1 MTGHEYEYAVAN
13 YLREQGYYDVEV
25 TQASGDYGIDVLA
38 RKGGHR
44 YAVQCKYYS
53 GTVGISAVQ
62 EAVAGMAIYGCD
74 RAMVVTNSTFTKAAK
89 ELAEANDVV
98 LLSEIS
104 GSQSSLP
111 SGCALVICVMC
122 FIFAVCAYCSK
133 WTFPSW
139 KMLAILGVFYLVW
152 FLRPW
157 SAKGRSENS
166 NDTAN
171 DAFKQ
176 GGKFTQTGDHTGDL
190 DISPI
195 IGVPTKFTVLGIK
208 YCIDNL
214 TDIQKF
220 PLNFSSFEVNGQ
232 KYYFNTYFRMCADLY
247 YQKGRVDLGNALISK
262 AQELESHPSYGAYLR
277 SKVKS
282 YTPSVDEDF
291 DPVFLSCNPAT
302 SKPWTKEELV
312 NTLERLKEF
321 NQNTFDTLFE
331 IIEKFEDDERT
342 LTASSVCLYANVT
355 RVEATRILYHLVYV
369 GLVQRN
375 GISTE
380 YYFTA
385 SKDEIIDSKDAMLA
399 SHTPPSDAQPVP
411 DMGLVAKLRSL
422 PKSEPFPSPLP
433 YAQDNSKSAVN
444 EDGYYDMEQ
453 FSLEDI
459 SVVKQ
464 ALRNAKNNYPPE
476 YQALGLAMESFGIL
490 HEPRYILHEIIVLT
504 YANSKQPLEQLAVGF
519 AYATKGGQYRA
530 EALNYIEQ
538 ALPFVSAD
546 ELKKISNV
554 FPLWWIYNTLSD
566 LCEGEGL
573 FDEALDYAYRAAAL
587 KSGREA
593 YDYIHL
599 ANIYKKI
606 NIELALDYY
615 ENILLND
622 SRNPFKRQIERE
634 YEKMTAEA
642 LDGYRYEK
650 EPVKR
655 SEQSI
660 EFDTKLR
667 ASAMK
672 FINNEV

>member
-111 SGCALVICVMC
+111 SGCALVIGVMC

-214 TDIQKF
+214 TDIQNF

-277 SKVKS
+277 SKVKG

-302 SKPWTKEELV
+302 SKPWTEPELV
-312 NTLERLKEF
+312 SALKLLSIL
-321 NQNTFDTLFE
+321 NRDSFDTLFSVLDYMYDG
-331 IIEKFEDDERT
+331 KRT
-342 LTASSVCLYANVT
+342 LTAHFLENLVNLSPEKTT
-355 RVEATRILYHLVYV
+355 RTIYDLSRVGILK
-369 GLVQRN
+369 RN
-375 GISTE
+375 GITDE
-380 YYFTA
+380 YYFTV
-385 SKDEIIDSKDAMLA
+385 SKDEL
-399 SHTPPSDAQPVP
+399 
-411 DMGLVAKLRSL
+411 
-422 PKSEPFPSPLP
+422 F
-433 YAQDNSKSAVN
+433 SAVR
-444 EDGYYDMEQ
+444 
-453 FSLEDI
+453 L
-459 SVVKQ
+459 
-464 ALRNAKNNYPPE
+464 
-476 YQALGLAMESFGIL
+476 
-490 HEPRYILHEIIVLT
+490 
-504 YANSKQPLEQLAVGF
+504 
-519 AYATKGGQYRA
+519 
-530 EALNYIEQ
+530 
-538 ALPFVSAD
+538 
-546 ELKKISNV
+546 
-554 FPLWWIYNTLSD
+554 
-566 LCEGEGL
+566 
-573 FDEALDYAYRAAAL
+573 
-587 KSGREA
+587 
-593 YDYIHL
+593 IH
-599 ANIYKKI
+599 
-606 NIELALDYY
+606 
-615 ENILLND
+615 
-622 SRNPFKRQIERE
+622 
-634 YEKMTAEA
+634 T
-642 LDGYRYEK
+642 
-650 EPVKR
+650 
-655 SEQSI
+655 SE
-660 EFDTKLR
+660 
-667 ASAMK
+667 
-672 FINNEV
+672 